1 MSHPEAGRAAGALG
15 VLSLIWGYNWVV
27 MKAGLAWAA
36 PLDYAGWRFLL
47 AGAALV
53 PVVWAMRQ
61 SIRVPRDEWWI
72 AAVLAA
78 LLAANFTCTLS
89 SLALGGTA
97 RTAVL
102 TYTMPFWTL
111 LLARVFLHERM
122 GWVRWLAV
130 ALAAS
135 GLVVLVDPA
144 HLTGLLSSALAI
156 GAGLSWAASIVL
168 VKVRQG
174 QMRAGVLALTVWQML
189 GAAVLLFS
197 AAHLLD
203 TRPTQWTGGF
213 GAALL
218 YTSLIA
224 STFAWIAFYYAL
236 ARLPAGLTA
245 LGTLATP
252 VVGVLAAW
260 LQLGERPT
268 PSELA
273 GMALIGFGLALLA
286 WPVPPVPAPAARG

>member
-1 MSHPEAGRAAGALG
+1 MPVSHPEAGRAAGALG
-15 VLSLIWGYNWVV
+15 VLSLVWGYNWVV
-27 MKAGLAWAA
+27 MKAGLAWSA
-36 PLDYAGWRFLL
+36 PLDYAGWRFLI

-53 PVVWAMRQ
+53 PVVWAMR
-61 SIRVPRDEWWI
+61 SRIAVPRDEWWI
-72 AAVLAA
+72 AALLAA

-111 LLARVFLHERM
+111 LLARLFLHERM

-130 ALAAS
+130 ALAAL
-135 GLVVLVDPA
+135 GLGVLVDPA

-168 VKVRQG
+168 VKGRQG
-174 QMRAGVLALTVWQML
+174 RLRAGVLALTVWQML
-189 GAAVLLFS
+189 GAAVLLFA
-197 AAHLLD
+197 AAHLFD

-213 GAALL
+213 WIALL

-224 STFAWIAFYYAL
+224 STFAWIVFYYAL

-260 LQLGERPT
+260 LQLSERPT
-268 PSELA
+268 AAELT
-273 GMALIGFGLALLA
+273 GMTFIGLGLALLA
-286 WPVPPVPAPAARG
+286 WPVPAARPAPR

>member
-1 MSHPEAGRAAGALG
+1 MSSERAEAGRAAVALG
-15 VLSLIWGYNWVV
+15 VLSLVWGYNWVV

-36 PLDYAGWRFLL
+36 PLDYAGWRFLI
-47 AGAALV
+47 AGVALV
-53 PVVWAMRQ
+53 PVVMAMRQ
-61 SIRVPRDEWWI
+61 PVGVPRDEWWI
-72 AAVLAA
+72 AAVLAV

-111 LLARVFLHERM
+111 LLARLFLHERM

-130 ALAAS
+130 ALAGA
-135 GLVVLVDPA
+135 GLIVLVDPA
-144 HLTGLLSSALAI
+144 HLTGLLSSALAV

-168 VKVRQG
+168 VKGRQG
-174 QMRAGVLALTVWQML
+174 RMRAGVLALTVWQML
-189 GAAVLLFS
+189 GAALLLF
-197 AAHLLD
+197 AFAHGIG
-203 TRPTQWTGGF
+203 TRATQWTTGF
-213 GAALL
+213 CAALV

-224 STFAWIAFYYAL
+224 STFAWIVFYYAL
-236 ARLPAGLTA
+236 ARLPAGLTS

-268 PSELA
+268 LAELT
-273 GMALIGFGLALLA
+273 GMAFIGAGLALLA
-286 WPVPPVPAPAARG
+286 WPAPARAPSG